1 MAGESGGQ
9 LGTRYR
15 RSVQRLAR
23 RPWFAALGR
32 RLAPVDRLLYRAT
45 GGRLTVLGPQGAAMP
60 RTCLLTTT
68 GRRSGRARTT
78 PVMYLEHGA
87 CVGRLEREL
96 RSARLAA
103 WALNLDSDPLATVQ
117 VGNTRIACRARR
129 ATPAEVDRFWPRLV
143 SAWPAHEDY
152 LARSGVRKMFVLE
165 PAARE
170 AAATPIGG

>member
-1 MAGESGGQ
+1 MAGKAGDSSAA
-9 LGTRYR
+9 RYR
-15 RSVQRLAR
+15 RAVQRLAR

-87 CVGRLEREL
+87 SFVVSSESFGQQ
-96 RSARLAA
+96 RLAA
-103 WALNLDSDPLATVQ
+103 WALNLDADPLATVQ
-117 VGNTRIACRARR
+117 VGTQLIACRARR

-143 SAWPAHEDY
+143 SAWPAT
-152 LARSGVRKMFVLE
+152 RTTSR
-165 PAARE
+165 
-170 AAATPIGG
+170 AAACARCSSSSPPPRR